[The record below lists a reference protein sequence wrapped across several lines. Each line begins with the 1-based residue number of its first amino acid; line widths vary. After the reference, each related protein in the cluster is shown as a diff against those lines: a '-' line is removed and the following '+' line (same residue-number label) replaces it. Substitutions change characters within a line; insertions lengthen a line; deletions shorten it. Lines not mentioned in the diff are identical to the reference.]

1 MTRVRSTARVSREGN
16 EAEVTETASIS
27 QVMRRSGP
35 VVRKR
40 LLSEGS
46 TVEAK

>member
-1 MTRVRSTARVSREGN
+1 
-16 EAEVTETASIS
+16 
-27 QVMRRSGP
+27 MRRSGL